1 MTPQEL
7 TRLHS
12 KVQEIKRLDDM
23 MEKLA
28 RTPEDKLDELG
39 EKVISVFGRNALD
52 KRTDWVGEVTFVAVF
67 NVLREQRERMR
78 DEIKDYV
85 DVSECVHKVQTVQET
100 RE

>member
-1 MTPQEL
+1 MTPLEL
-7 TRLHS
+7 ALLHV
-12 KVQEIKRLDDM
+12 KMRELERLDDM

-52 KRTDWVGEVTFVAVF
+52 KRTDWVGKVTFVAVF
-67 NVLREQRERMR
+67 NALREQRERVR
-78 DEIKDYV
+78 DEVKDYV

-100 RE
+100 TE

>member
-39 EKVISVFGRNALD
+39 EKVISVFGRMVLD

-67 NVLREQRERMR
+67 NALREQREHMR
-78 DEIKDYV
+78 DAIKDHV
-85 DVSECVHKVQTVQET
+85 DVSECSHKVQMVQET